1 MPSWFDSSE
10 ATGIGVAL
18 AVDVSSTAKIKMPLR
33 RPGGDTRKHQI
44 KDLQAFINKVDIN
57 AASLRL
63 NLYKRARLASS
74 FKLKL
79 LEDGVDKQVA
89 EDLTQLLITRLS
101 TGRTEP
107 QTESVRESES
117 KTRRSKR
124 IDFIE
129 VERLLAEGNH
139 HLKQSEYRKAVRAFQ
154 KLIEL
159 MPAHPQGLNGMGS
172 ALWLLDSYREAES
185 YFRQAVETMPD
196 YPDALNNLGAAL
208 FSRSEYQEA
217 EAVLRRAIRVK
228 PAFVDAQ
235 CNLGRTLIALGRVS
249 DAEEL
254 FTKILRS
261 VPGHAEA
268 LVARSQVAQINGCF
282 DQAHELVQH
291 ALKIK
296 PHMPSAWAELVHTRK
311 MTLADKHWL
320 RQAEEILA
328 SGISTLDE
336 AHLRFA
342 MGKYLD
348 DLGDYERAFQ
358 SFKRANELTRA
369 VAGKYERE
377 ARTRVVDDFIRTYS
391 RQALSGITSDSSST
405 QPVFVVGMMRS
416 GTSLV
421 EQIIATHPSARGAG
435 ELSFWNDAFL
445 ENEAEVRKG
454 ILSESARRQLA
465 RRYLHALQAY
475 GAQALRIVDKA
486 NVNSDYLGLIHSVLP
501 SARFIYVQRH
511 PIDTC
516 LSCYFQPL
524 SAAHGFKTDLSD
536 LAHYCGEHQRL
547 MHHWRAVLPPRCLLE
562 VPYAELVADQEQW
575 TRTIL
580 DFLGLTW
587 HPQCLNFQHTNR
599 PVKTASAWQ
608 VRQGIYKTSVDR
620 WRNYERHIGPLRHL
634 IGKS

>member
-10 ATGIGVAL
+10 ATGLGVAL
-18 AVDVSSTAKIKMPLR
+18 AVDVSSTVKMPLR
-33 RPGGDTRKHQI
+33 RPGGDTRQQI
-44 KDLQAFINKVDIN
+44 KDLQAFLNKVDIN

-101 TGRTEP
+101 TGQIEP
-107 QTESVRESES
+107 QTESIRESES
-117 KTRRSKR
+117 KTTRSKR
-124 IDFIE
+124 VDFIE
-129 VERLLAEGNH
+129 AERLLGEGNH
-139 HLKQSEYRKAVRAFQ
+139 HLKLCDYRKAISAFQ
-154 KLIEL
+154 SLIKL
-159 MPAHPQGLNGMGS
+159 MPTHPQGLNGMGS
-172 ALWLLDSYREAES
+172 ALWLLGSYREAES
-185 YFRQAVETMPD
+185 YFRQAVEAMPD

-208 FSRSEYQEA
+208 VARGEYQEA
-217 EAVLRRAIRVK
+217 EAVLRRAIKVK

-235 CNLGRTLIALGRVS
+235 CNLGRAFIALGRVS

-261 VPGHAEA
+261 APGHAEA
-268 LVARSQVAQINGCF
+268 MVARAQLAQINGRF
-282 DQAHELVQH
+282 DQAHELIQQ
-291 ALKIK
+291 ALRIK
-296 PHMPSAWAELVHTRK
+296 PHMPTAWAELVHTRK
-311 MTLADKHWL
+311 MTAADKQWL
-320 RQAEEILA
+320 RNAEEILA
-328 SGISTLDE
+328 KGVSTLDE
-336 AHLRFA
+336 ADLRFA
-342 MGKYLD
+342 VGKYFD

-358 SFKRANELTRA
+358 NFKRANELMHA
-369 VAGKYERE
+369 VAGKYERQ

-391 RQALSGITSDSSST
+391 RQALSGITSESSST
-405 QPVFVVGMMRS
+405 LPVLVVGMMRS

-445 ENEAEVRKG
+445 ENEAEARKG

-465 RRYLHALQAY
+465 RRYLHTLQTF
-475 GAQALRIVDKA
+475 GAPALRVVDKA

-547 MHHWRAVLPPRCLLE
+547 MRHWRAVLPPGSLLE

-575 TRTIL
+575 TRRIL
-580 DFLGLTW
+580 DFVGLPW

-608 VRQGIYKTSVDR
+608 VRQGIYKSSVDR
-620 WRNYERHIGPLRHL
+620 WRNYERHIGPLRHFSAKL
-634 IGKS
+634 